1 MLVTGEAL
9 EVNEAAG
16 FDLFQRWEL
25 RRRMFSPPPRFFI
38 AFVRH
43 VAFLPAYDLTPIISV
58 AGLIDTTIGIKIYKA
73 VLEPS
78 RWFREFF
85 RQNLTDQRITL

>member
-25 RRRMFSPPPRFFI
+25 RRRMFSPPPSFFI

-58 AGLIDTTIGIKIYKA
+58 ASLVDTTKGVEIYKD
-73 VLEPS
+73 VLEPL
-78 RWFREFF
+78 RLGQLPWPY
-85 RQNLTDQRITL
+85 TLL